1 MNQRILTLKRK
12 YIGDRAFYRMTLA
25 VAVPIMVQNG
35 ITNFVSLLDNIMVGS
50 TGKIPMSGVSIVNQ
64 LLFVYSLCIFG
75 ALSGA
80 GIFTAQYYG
89 QDDTQGIRHTFRYK
103 LWLGVILTAG
113 AVALFAFR
121 GDRLISLYL
130 DSEENTPAVVAE
142 TLEYGLKYLRIMLL
156 GLPPFMLVQTY
167 TSTLRETSE
176 TLLPM
181 RAGIAAVLTNLVFNA
196 LLIYGLLGFP
206 ALGVEGAA
214 MATVISRYVEA
225 AIVLT
230 WTHSSPDRC
239 PWAVRI
245 YRTLRVPAAK
255 ARQFFVRGFPLLA
268 NEALWSTGITFLNQ
282 CYSVRGV
289 DVVASMN
296 ISSTVSN
303 LFMIIFTT
311 LGSAVAIIVGQLLG
325 RGSMDEARERAEL
338 FLRSHG
344 FEDLSLLE
352 QAQSACLALFS
363 YVREQDGVLC
373 PEDPLRL
380 SIALDDGSLYS
391 FDATK
396 FDPEPI
402 QVTWAVEEDGAR
414 EALPASLREASCVRM
429 ILRSP
434 GGKPVPC
441 YVFSARDE
449 DGRAVEISVSA
460 ESGKQFRIR
469 VGA

>member
-142 TLEYGLKYLRIMLL
+142 TLGYGLKYLRIMLL

-325 RGSMDEARERAEL
+325 RGSMDEARDTDRKLIAFSVMCALGTGLVMFLLSPL
-338 FLRSHG
+338 FPLLYNVEPDVRGTAAVLIRISACAMPIHAFLNAAYFTLRSGGKTWITFLFDCG
-344 FEDLSLLE
+344 F
-352 QAQSACLALFS
+352 
-363 YVREQDGVLC
+363 V
-373 PEDPLRL
+373 
-380 SIALDDGSLYS
+380 
-391 FDATK
+391 
-396 FDPEPI
+396 
-402 QVTWAVEEDGAR
+402 WAV
-414 EALPASLREASCVRM
+414 S
-429 ILRSP
+429 I
-434 GGKPVPC
+434 PVAFVLSRFTGLNAVWM
-441 YVFSARDE
+441 YV
-449 DGRAVEISVSA
+449 IVSA
-460 ESGKQFRIR
+460 ADLIKCAAGYIMVRSGSWVNNIVSGQ
-469 VGA
+469 G